1 MNPSRHLLLSLAF
14 AAAPLGMVALQISCA
29 RERSAPGPEATAALL
44 KRQADR
50 WDQDII
56 RKDAPA
62 IARNMSDDFRHISH
76 RGSLS
81 DRETFLRDILSPDLV
96 IHPYAVEDLDIRVY
110 GTCALLSGRTR
121 MTGSY
126 QGKPFK
132 SHYRYVDTY
141 VLSEGQWRVCNV
153 QITALPE

>member
-1 MNPSRHLLLSLAF
+1 MSPARHLLTPLVF
-14 AAAPLGMVALQISCA
+14 AAALLGVSFQVSCA
-29 RERSAPGPEATAALL
+29 HDRATPGPEATAALL

-62 IARNMSDDFRHISH
+62 IAANMSEDFRHISH
-76 RGSLS
+76 RGSMS
-81 DRETFLRDILSPDLV
+81 DRATFLRDILSPDLV

-110 GTCALLSGRTR
+110 GSCALLCGRTR

-126 QGKPFK
+126 QGRPFK

-141 VLSEGQWRVCNV
+141 VLSQGQWRVCNV
-153 QITALPE
+153 QITALPD